1 MFTPRDMFP
10 KALPPITSL
19 NNRKAKLC
27 GRKQIKDFE
36 TQCTFQIGI
45 KLTHMNNKS
54 FADGNCSRCFN

>member
-45 KLTHMNNKS
+45 KLI
-54 FADGNCSRCFN
+54 